1 MSLDQLLVRLRQAW
15 VVQRQQIQVILG
27 ALFFLVCIV
36 CWEKSQWTQP
46 ARSDLLH
53 NLPQSAHLANL
64 STSDNSPHGGSNSDS
79 VNAWSCK
86 HSRTWFRGQ
95 RQRWPEL
102 EELADTYCQLALSSE
117 PEGAHTL
124 LQPPPE
130 PAPQHLSC
138 NMISSHASC
147 QPTHGGCLVFMQHAS
162 SSNYFISA
170 RSTGSLFCSLTGI
183 LTTAQVLF

>member
-53 NLPQSAHLANL
+53 NLPQSAHRANL
-64 STSDNSPHGGSNSDS
+64 STSDNSAHGVSYSDS
-79 VNAWSCK
+79 SINAWSCK

-95 RQRWPEL
+95 QHRWPEL
-102 EELADTYCQLALSSE
+102 EDLADTYCQLELSSE
-117 PEGAHTL
+117 SEAAGTL
-124 LQPPPE
+124 P
-130 PAPQHLSC
+130 
-138 NMISSHASC
+138 
-147 QPTHGGCLVFMQHAS
+147 
-162 SSNYFISA
+162 
-170 RSTGSLFCSLTGI
+170 
-183 LTTAQVLF
+183 